1 MGGAAKIPEAA
12 EDRVGSFG
20 EGAACPWLQ
29 PPRAVSQ
36 LPRSCPAMEGS
47 SSMLDAEAVADL
59 VLLDPLTEESLVQT
73 LQERFRRHDIYTYIG
88 NVVISVNPYQ
98 ALPIYTP
105 EKVEEYHNCSFF
117 AVKPHIYA
125 IADDAY
131 RSLRD
136 RDRDQCILITGESGA
151 GKTGTGRAAGGAQ
164 GTERGWWGEGHSPS
178 THSPTPM
185 TPCPSLAEA
194 SKLVMSY
201 VAAVSSKGEEVN
213 KVKEQLLQSNPVL
226 EAFGNAKTVR
236 NDNSSRFG
244 KYMDIEFDFKGEP
257 LGGVISN
264 CEYPPAIPGGF
275 HSTHPN
281 LLEKSRIVRH
291 VKGERNFHIFYQL
304 LAGAS
309 PQLLQQLKLHQDCGH
324 YGYLDRESSN
334 LPGMDD
340 AANFHAMQDAM
351 RVIGFSAAEVTEL
364 LEVTAVVLKLG
375 NIQLSSSFQASG
387 MEACSITEPQELREI
402 CELIRLDPST
412 LEQALCTRTVKARDE
427 TVLTTL
433 TVPQGYYGRDALAKN
448 IYSRLFDW
456 LVNRIN
462 TSIQG
467 MLEPQQ
473 DPGPPP
479 HTGHNSP
486 LSPQVK
492 SNEQRKVMGVLD
504 IYGFEIFQDN
514 GFEQFIINYCN
525 EKLQQ
530 IFILMTLKEEQEE
543 YVREIQWQEGIR
555 DPHPRGRTS
564 CSCPTSA
571 GGVRGAGSGLSVCLT
586 HIYSQG
592 IQWTPVEFFDNS
604 IICNLIENSTNGI
617 LALLDEECLRPGVV
631 NEDTFLTKLNQL
643 LAKHKHYESKETQNA
658 RHITDISLPP
668 RCFRIHHYAGKV
680 WQRCGV
686 GLGTVMEMLN
696 CAPLPAWSLTP
707 LPPQVT
713 YNVTGFIEKNNDLL
727 FRDLSQAMWAA
738 QHALLRSLFPE
749 GDPQKVSLKLPPT
762 AGFQFKSSVA
772 MLMKNL
778 YSKNPNYIRYRPQQ
792 RPPAEAPVPVRPPQN
807 HHCALQSAMVFTP
820 ELVLAQVR
828 YLGLMENVRVRRAGY
843 AFRQLYGPFLER
855 YKMLNRRTW
864 PRWNG
869 GDREGTEVLLAG
881 LAFPAEELAFGH
893 TKIFIRSPR
902 TLFDLERQ
910 RQERVSELATL
921 IQKMFRGWRCRT
933 QYQLM
938 RKSQILIS
946 AWFRGHRQKNR
957 YKQMKRS
964 ALVLQAYARG
974 WKELRVSHGGTRFTV
989 ISSPHLSSSPASLL
1003 PLPLAP
1009 CLCWCLP
1016 FGLPGL
1022 SPPQSRRLL
1031 RELKSQCR
1039 RHAAAT
1045 TIAAHWRGPPLS
1057 CCPCRC
1063 VRAVCLSAHPVGL
1076 EPLSSPLGPNRDW
1089 AMWGTWRQG
1098 LGNVGDGTPLS
1109 FVGLVVMSD
1118 VLTTGLSPQARRT
1131 YRKYFRSSASTRL
1144 ANFIYWRLV
1153 QRYLLGLAK
1162 NLPPLSV
1169 TDRTWPPAPY
1179 RFLDKTN
1186 QELKNIFY
1194 HWKVG
1199 AEGDG
1204 ENSSWDLVAPAH
1216 LRVQEVPGSAAAVTP
1231 GPAAG
1236 QALCQRALQGQE
1248 DPLPQKVPGQGAGG
1262 AGELS
1267 AAVADVFI
1275 PSLQQPFR
1283 GDYLGLKQ
1291 NPKYQKLHAVAKDKL
1306 VMADTV
1312 RKVNRANGKT
1322 VPRLLLLTT
1331 EHLVLADPKA
1341 AQPKTV
1347 LSISDIRG
1355 VSVTRFSD
1363 GFLALHLKEVPG
1375 EGGPGGSGGPQQG

>member
-1 MGGAAKIPEAA
+1 
-12 EDRVGSFG
+12 
-20 EGAACPWLQ
+20 
-29 PPRAVSQ
+29 
-36 LPRSCPAMEGS
+36 MEGS
-47 SSMLDAEAVADL
+47 PSLLDAEAVADL

-151 GKTGTGRAAGGAQ
+151 GKT
-164 GTERGWWGEGHSPS
+164 
-178 THSPTPM
+178 
-185 TPCPSLAEA
+185 EA

-226 EAFGNAKTVR
+226 EA
-236 NDNSSRFG
+236 
-244 KYMDIEFDFKGEP
+244 
-257 LGGVISN
+257 GGGSWLK
-264 CEYPPAIPGGF
+264 CHLLSPPP
-275 HSTHPN
+275 
-281 LLEKSRIVRH
+281 E
-291 VKGERNFHIFYQL
+291 
-304 LAGAS
+304 
-309 PQLLQQLKLHQDCGH
+309 QLKLRQDCGH
-324 YGYLDRESSN
+324 YGYLDKESSS

-340 AANFHAMQDAM
+340 AANFQAAQDAM
-351 RVIGFSAAEVTEL
+351 RIIGFSPAEVTEL
-364 LEVTAVVLKLG
+364 LQVTAVVLKLG
-375 NIQLSSSFQASG
+375 NVQLSSSFQASG
-387 MEACSITEPQELREI
+387 MEACSITEPQELNEI
-402 CELIRLDPST
+402 CQLIGLDPST
-412 LEQALCTRTVKARDE
+412 LEKALCTRTVKARDE

-462 TSIQG
+462 TSIQ
-467 MLEPQQ
+467 
-473 DPGPPP
+473 
-479 HTGHNSP
+479 
-486 LSPQVK
+486 VK
-492 SNEQRKVMGVLD
+492 SDERRKAMGVLD

-543 YVREIQWQEGIR
+543 YVRE
-555 DPHPRGRTS
+555 
-564 CSCPTSA
+564 
-571 GGVRGAGSGLSVCLT
+571 
-586 HIYSQG
+586 G

-604 IICNLIENSTNGI
+604 IICNLIENSTSGI
-617 LALLDEECLRPGVV
+617 LAMLDEECLRPGVV
-631 NEDTFLTKLNQL
+631 NEDTFLSKLNQL
-643 LAKHKHYESKETQNA
+643 LANHERYESKETQNA
-658 RHITDISLPP
+658 RRITDSSLPE
-668 RCFRIHHYAGKV
+668 RCFRIHHYAGK
-680 WQRCGV
+680 
-686 GLGTVMEMLN
+686 
-696 CAPLPAWSLTP
+696 
-707 LPPQVT
+707 VT

-727 FRDLSQAMWAA
+727 FRDLSQAMWGA
-738 QHALLRSLFPE
+738 QHTLLRSLFPE

-778 YSKNPNYIRYRPQQ
+778 YSKNPNYIRCIKP
-792 RPPAEAPVPVRPPQN
+792 N
-807 HHCALQSAMVFTP
+807 DTKSAMVFSP

-843 AFRQLYGPFLER
+843 AFRQLYGPFLQR
-855 YKMLNRRTW
+855 YKMLNPRTW
-864 PRWNG
+864 PRWDG
-869 GDREGTEVLLAG
+869 EDREGTEVLMAG
-881 LAFPAEELAFGH
+881 LAFPSEELAFGH

-902 TLFDLERQ
+902 TLFDLERR

-957 YKQMKRS
+957 YKQMKQS

-974 WKELRVSHGGTRFTV
+974 WK
-989 ISSPHLSSSPASLL
+989 
-1003 PLPLAP
+1003 
-1009 CLCWCLP
+1009 
-1016 FGLPGL
+1016 
-1022 SPPQSRRLL
+1022 
-1031 RELKSQCR
+1031 
-1039 RHAAAT
+1039 
-1045 TIAAHWRGPPLS
+1045 
-1057 CCPCRC
+1057 
-1063 VRAVCLSAHPVGL
+1063 
-1076 EPLSSPLGPNRDW
+1076 
-1089 AMWGTWRQG
+1089 
-1098 LGNVGDGTPLS
+1098 
-1109 FVGLVVMSD
+1109 
-1118 VLTTGLSPQARRT
+1118 ARRT

-1162 NLPPLSV
+1162 NLPPLAV

-1194 HWKVG
+1194 HWKCKKYR
-1199 AEGDG
+1199 DQ
-1204 ENSSWDLVAPAH
+1204 LPAPRRAQ
-1216 LRVQEVPGSAAAVTP
+1216 L
-1231 GPAAG
+1231 
-1236 QALCQRALQGQE
+1236 QAKLCAS
-1248 DPLPQKVPGQGAGG
+1248 
-1262 AGELS
+1262 ELFK
-1267 AAVADVFI
+1267 DKKTLY
-1275 PSLQQPFR
+1275 PKSLQQPFR

-1347 LSISDIRG
+1347 LSIGDIRG

-1363 GFLALHLKEVPG
+1363 GFLALHLKEISTARAKGDFLLVSDHLIELVTRLHQTFEATSGQALPLHITDRFSTHFPKG
-1375 EGGPGGSGGPQQG
+1375 DMSITVVESPKAVTDGPVCRKKGSNKMEVLVH

>member
-1 MGGAAKIPEAA
+1 
-12 EDRVGSFG
+12 
-20 EGAACPWLQ
+20 
-29 PPRAVSQ
+29 
-36 LPRSCPAMEGS
+36 MEGS

-73 LQERFRRHDIYTYIG
+73 LQERFRRRDIYTYIG

-98 ALPIYTP
+98 SLPIYTP
-105 EKVEEYHNCSFF
+105 EKVEEYRNCSFF

-151 GKTGTGRAAGGAQ
+151 GKT
-164 GTERGWWGEGHSPS
+164 
-178 THSPTPM
+178 
-185 TPCPSLAEA
+185 EA

-264 CEYPPAIPGGF
+264 Y
-275 HSTHPN
+275 

-309 PQLLQQLKLHQDCGH
+309 PQLLQQLKLRQDCGH
-324 YGYLDRESSN
+324 YGYLDREGSS

-351 RVIGFSAAEVTEL
+351 RIIGFSPTEVIEL
-364 LEVTAVVLKLG
+364 LQVTAVVLKLG
-375 NIQLSSSFQASG
+375 NVQLSSSFQASG
-387 MEACSITEPQELREI
+387 MEACSISEPQELHEI
-402 CELIRLDPST
+402 CELIGLDPGA
-412 LEQALCTRTVKARDE
+412 LERALCSRTVKARDE
-427 TVLTTL
+427 AVLTTL

-456 LVNRIN
+456 LVKRIN
-462 TSIQG
+462 ASI
-467 MLEPQQ
+467 
-473 DPGPPP
+473 
-479 HTGHNSP
+479 
-486 LSPQVK
+486 QVK
-492 SNEQRKVMGVLD
+492 SDKQRKVMGVLD

-543 YVREIQWQEGIR
+543 YVRE
-555 DPHPRGRTS
+555 
-564 CSCPTSA
+564 
-571 GGVRGAGSGLSVCLT
+571 
-586 HIYSQG
+586 G

-604 IICNLIENSTNGI
+604 IICNLIENNTTGI
-617 LALLDEECLRPGVV
+617 LAMLDEECLRPGVV

-643 LAKHKHYESKETQNA
+643 LATHKHYESKETQNA
-658 RHITDISLPP
+658 RRVTDASLPP
-668 RCFRIHHYAGKV
+668 RCFRIHHYAGK
-680 WQRCGV
+680 
-686 GLGTVMEMLN
+686 
-696 CAPLPAWSLTP
+696 
-707 LPPQVT
+707 VT

-778 YSKNPNYIRYRPQQ
+778 YSKNPNYIRCIKP
-792 RPPAEAPVPVRPPQN
+792 N
-807 HHCALQSAMVFTP
+807 DTKSAMVFTP

-828 YLGLMENVRVRRAGY
+828 YLGLLENVRVRRAGY
-843 AFRQLYGPFLER
+843 AFRQLYGPFLQR
-855 YKMLNRRTW
+855 YKMLNAQTW
-864 PRWNG
+864 PCWDR

-881 LAFPAEELAFGH
+881 LQFPAEELAFGH

-902 TLFDLERQ
+902 TLFDLERR
-910 RQERVSELATL
+910 RQERVAELATL
-921 IQKMFRGWRCRT
+921 IQKMFRGWRCRI

-964 ALVLQAYARG
+964 ALILQAYARG
-974 WKELRVSHGGTRFTV
+974 WK
-989 ISSPHLSSSPASLL
+989 
-1003 PLPLAP
+1003 
-1009 CLCWCLP
+1009 
-1016 FGLPGL
+1016 
-1022 SPPQSRRLL
+1022 SRRLL

-1045 TIAAHWRGPPLS
+1045 TIAAHWRGY
-1057 CCPCRC
+1057 
-1063 VRAVCLSAHPVGL
+1063 
-1076 EPLSSPLGPNRDW
+1076 
-1089 AMWGTWRQG
+1089 
-1098 LGNVGDGTPLS
+1098 
-1109 FVGLVVMSD
+1109 
-1118 VLTTGLSPQARRT
+1118 QARKT
-1131 YRKYFRSSASTRL
+1131 YRKYFRSSASTCL
-1144 ANFIYWRLV
+1144 ANFIYRRLV
-1153 QRYLLGLAK
+1153 QKYLVGLAK

-1179 RFLDKTN
+1179 RFLDNTN

-1194 HWKVG
+1194 HWKCKKYR
-1199 AEGDG
+1199 D
-1204 ENSSWDLVAPAH
+1204 
-1216 LRVQEVPGSAAAVTP
+1216 Q
-1231 GPAAG
+1231 
-1236 QALCQRALQGQE
+1236 
-1248 DPLPQKVPGQGAGG
+1248 
-1262 AGELS
+1262 LS
-1267 AAVADVFI
+1267 ASRRAQLQARLCASELFKDKKTLY
-1275 PSLQQPFR
+1275 PKSLQQPFR
-1283 GDYLGLKQ
+1283 GEYLGLKQ

-1306 VMADTV
+1306 VMADSV
-1312 RKVNRANGKT
+1312 RKVNRASGKT

-1347 LSISDIRG
+1347 LSLGDIRG

-1363 GFLALHLKEVPG
+1363 GFLALHLKEVSTVGAKGDFLLVSDHLIELVTRLYQTFEATTGQALPLHITDRFSTRFPKG
-1375 EGGPGGSGGPQQG
+1375 DVSITVVESPKASTNGPVCKKKGSNKMEVLVY

>member
-1 MGGAAKIPEAA
+1 
-12 EDRVGSFG
+12 
-20 EGAACPWLQ
+20 
-29 PPRAVSQ
+29 
-36 LPRSCPAMEGS
+36 MEGT

-73 LQERFRRHDIYTYIG
+73 LQERFRRQEIYTYIG
-88 NVVISVNPYQ
+88 NVVISVNPYK

-151 GKTGTGRAAGGAQ
+151 GKT
-164 GTERGWWGEGHSPS
+164 
-178 THSPTPM
+178 
-185 TPCPSLAEA
+185 EA

-264 CEYPPAIPGGF
+264 Y
-275 HSTHPN
+275 

-309 PQLLQQLKLHQDCGH
+309 PQLLQQLKLRQDCGH

-340 AANFHAMQDAM
+340 AANFRTMQDAM
-351 RVIGFSAAEVTEL
+351 KVIGFSPAEVTEL
-364 LEVTAVVLKLG
+364 LQVTAVVLKLG

-402 CELIRLDPST
+402 CELIGLDPST
-412 LEQALCTRTVKARDE
+412 LEKALCTRTVKARDE

-462 TSIQG
+462 TSIQ
-467 MLEPQQ
+467 
-473 DPGPPP
+473 
-479 HTGHNSP
+479 
-486 LSPQVK
+486 VK
-492 SNEQRKVMGVLD
+492 SDEKRKVMGVLD

-543 YVREIQWQEGIR
+543 YVRE
-555 DPHPRGRTS
+555 
-564 CSCPTSA
+564 
-571 GGVRGAGSGLSVCLT
+571 
-586 HIYSQG
+586 G
-592 IQWTPVEFFDNS
+592 IQWTPVEFFDNT
-604 IICNLIENSTNGI
+604 IICNLIENNTNGI

-631 NEDTFLTKLNQL
+631 NEDTFITKLNQL

-658 RHITDISLPP
+658 RHITDTSLPS
-668 RCFRIHHYAGKV
+668 RCFRIHHYAGK
-680 WQRCGV
+680 
-686 GLGTVMEMLN
+686 
-696 CAPLPAWSLTP
+696 
-707 LPPQVT
+707 VT

-738 QHALLRSLFPE
+738 RHALLRSLFPE
-749 GDPQKVSLKLPPT
+749 GDPQKASLKLPPT

-772 MLMKNL
+772 LLMKNL
-778 YSKNPNYIRYRPQQ
+778 YSKNPNYIRCIKP
-792 RPPAEAPVPVRPPQN
+792 N
-807 HHCALQSAMVFTP
+807 DTKSAMVFTP
-820 ELVLAQVR
+820 ELVLAQAR

-843 AFRQLYGPFLER
+843 AFRQLYAPFLER
-855 YKMLNRRTW
+855 YKMLSRRTW

-869 GDREGTEVLLAG
+869 GDREGAEVLTAG

-964 ALVLQAYARG
+964 ALLLQAYARG
-974 WKELRVSHGGTRFTV
+974 WK
-989 ISSPHLSSSPASLL
+989 
-1003 PLPLAP
+1003 
-1009 CLCWCLP
+1009 
-1016 FGLPGL
+1016 
-1022 SPPQSRRLL
+1022 SRRLL
-1031 RELKSQCR
+1031 RELKLQR
-1039 RHAAAT
+1039 RRQAAAT
-1045 TIAAHWRGPPLS
+1045 TIAAHWRGY
-1057 CCPCRC
+1057 
-1063 VRAVCLSAHPVGL
+1063 
-1076 EPLSSPLGPNRDW
+1076 
-1089 AMWGTWRQG
+1089 
-1098 LGNVGDGTPLS
+1098 
-1109 FVGLVVMSD
+1109 
-1118 VLTTGLSPQARRT
+1118 QARKT
-1131 YRKYFRSSASTRL
+1131 YRKYFRSSASTRV

-1162 NLPPLSV
+1162 NLPPLAV

-1194 HWKVG
+1194 HWKCKKYR
-1199 AEGDG
+1199 DQLPP
-1204 ENSSWDLVAPAH
+1204 SRRTQL
-1216 LRVQEVPGSAAAVTP
+1216 
-1231 GPAAG
+1231 
-1236 QALCQRALQGQE
+1236 QAKLCAS
-1248 DPLPQKVPGQGAGG
+1248 
-1262 AGELS
+1262 ELFK
-1267 AAVADVFI
+1267 DKKTLY
-1275 PSLQQPFR
+1275 PKSLQQPFR

-1291 NPKYQKLHAVAKDKL
+1291 NPKYQKLHTMAKDKL

-1363 GFLALHLKEVPG
+1363 GFLALHLKEISTVGAKGDFLLVSDHLIELVTRLYQTFEAISGQALPLHITDRFSTHFPKG
-1375 EGGPGGSGGPQQG
+1375 DVSITVVESPKAVTDGPICKKKGSNKMEVLVH

>member
-1 MGGAAKIPEAA
+1 
-12 EDRVGSFG
+12 
-20 EGAACPWLQ
+20 
-29 PPRAVSQ
+29 
-36 LPRSCPAMEGS
+36 MEGS

-73 LQERFRRHDIYTYIG
+73 LQERFRRRDIYTYIG

-98 ALPIYTP
+98 SLPIYTP
-105 EKVEEYHNCSFF
+105 EKVEEYRNCSFF

-151 GKTGTGRAAGGAQ
+151 GKT
-164 GTERGWWGEGHSPS
+164 
-178 THSPTPM
+178 
-185 TPCPSLAEA
+185 EA

-264 CEYPPAIPGGF
+264 Y
-275 HSTHPN
+275 

-309 PQLLQQLKLHQDCGH
+309 PQLLQQLKLRQDCGH
-324 YGYLDRESSN
+324 YGYLDREGSS

-351 RVIGFSAAEVTEL
+351 RIIGFSPAEVTEL
-364 LEVTAVVLKLG
+364 LQVTAVVLKLG
-375 NIQLSSSFQASG
+375 NVQLSSSFQASG
-387 MEACSITEPQELREI
+387 MEACSISEPQELHEI
-402 CELIRLDPST
+402 CELIG
-412 LEQALCTRTVKARDE
+412 LEPGMLERALCSRTVKARDE

-456 LVNRIN
+456 LVKRIN
-462 TSIQG
+462 ASI
-467 MLEPQQ
+467 
-473 DPGPPP
+473 
-479 HTGHNSP
+479 
-486 LSPQVK
+486 QVK
-492 SNEQRKVMGVLD
+492 SDKQRKVMGVLD

-543 YVREIQWQEGIR
+543 YVRE
-555 DPHPRGRTS
+555 
-564 CSCPTSA
+564 
-571 GGVRGAGSGLSVCLT
+571 
-586 HIYSQG
+586 G

-604 IICNLIENSTNGI
+604 IICNLIENNTTGI
-617 LALLDEECLRPGVV
+617 LAMLDEECLRPGVV

-643 LAKHKHYESKETQNA
+643 LATHKHYESKETQNA
-658 RHITDISLPP
+658 RRVTDASLPP
-668 RCFRIHHYAGKV
+668 RCFRIHHYAGK
-680 WQRCGV
+680 
-686 GLGTVMEMLN
+686 
-696 CAPLPAWSLTP
+696 
-707 LPPQVT
+707 VT

-778 YSKNPNYIRYRPQQ
+778 YSKNPNYIRCIKP
-792 RPPAEAPVPVRPPQN
+792 N
-807 HHCALQSAMVFTP
+807 DTKSAMVFTP

-828 YLGLMENVRVRRAGY
+828 YLGLLENVRVRRAGY
-843 AFRQLYGPFLER
+843 AFRQLYGPFLQR
-855 YKMLNRRTW
+855 YKMLNAQTW
-864 PRWNG
+864 PRWDR

-881 LAFPAEELAFGH
+881 LEFPAEELAFGH

-902 TLFDLERQ
+902 TLFDLERR
-910 RQERVSELATL
+910 RQERVAELATL

-964 ALVLQAYARG
+964 ALILQAYARG
-974 WKELRVSHGGTRFTV
+974 WK
-989 ISSPHLSSSPASLL
+989 
-1003 PLPLAP
+1003 
-1009 CLCWCLP
+1009 
-1016 FGLPGL
+1016 
-1022 SPPQSRRLL
+1022 SRRLL

-1045 TIAAHWRGPPLS
+1045 TIAAHWRGY
-1057 CCPCRC
+1057 
-1063 VRAVCLSAHPVGL
+1063 
-1076 EPLSSPLGPNRDW
+1076 
-1089 AMWGTWRQG
+1089 
-1098 LGNVGDGTPLS
+1098 
-1109 FVGLVVMSD
+1109 
-1118 VLTTGLSPQARRT
+1118 QARKT
-1131 YRKYFRSSASTRL
+1131 YRKYFRSSASTCL
-1144 ANFIYWRLV
+1144 ANFIYRRLV
-1153 QRYLLGLAK
+1153 QKYLVGLAK

-1179 RFLDKTN
+1179 RFLDNTN

-1194 HWKVG
+1194 HWKCKKYR
-1199 AEGDG
+1199 D
-1204 ENSSWDLVAPAH
+1204 
-1216 LRVQEVPGSAAAVTP
+1216 Q
-1231 GPAAG
+1231 
-1236 QALCQRALQGQE
+1236 
-1248 DPLPQKVPGQGAGG
+1248 
-1262 AGELS
+1262 LS
-1267 AAVADVFI
+1267 ASRRAQLQARLCASELFKDKKTLY
-1275 PSLQQPFR
+1275 PKSLQQPFR
-1283 GDYLGLKQ
+1283 GEYLGLKQ

-1306 VMADTV
+1306 VMADSV
-1312 RKVNRANGKT
+1312 RKVNRASGKT

-1347 LSISDIRG
+1347 LSLSDIRG

-1363 GFLALHLKEVPG
+1363 GFLALHLKEVSTVGAKGDFLLVSDHLIELVTRLYQTVEATTGQALPLHITDRFSTRFPKG
-1375 EGGPGGSGGPQQG
+1375 DVSITVVESPKASTNGPVCKKKGSNKMEVLVY

>member
-1 MGGAAKIPEAA
+1 
-12 EDRVGSFG
+12 
-20 EGAACPWLQ
+20 
-29 PPRAVSQ
+29 
-36 LPRSCPAMEGS
+36 MEGTS
-47 SSMLDAEAVADL
+47 SLLDAEAVADL

-73 LQERFRRHDIYTYIG
+73 LRERFRRRDIYTYIG

-98 ALPIYTP
+98 SLPIYTP
-105 EKVEEYHNCSFF
+105 EKVEEYRNCSFF

-151 GKTGTGRAAGGAQ
+151 GKT
-164 GTERGWWGEGHSPS
+164 
-178 THSPTPM
+178 
-185 TPCPSLAEA
+185 EA

-264 CEYPPAIPGGF
+264 Y
-275 HSTHPN
+275 

-309 PQLLQQLKLHQDCGH
+309 PQLLQQLKLRQDCGH
-324 YGYLDRESSN
+324 YGYLNREGSS

-351 RVIGFSAAEVTEL
+351 RVIGFSPAEVTEL

-375 NIQLSSSFQASG
+375 NVQLSSSFQASG
-387 MEACSITEPQELREI
+387 MEACSISEPQELREI
-402 CELIRLDPST
+402 CELIGLDPGA
-412 LEQALCTRTVKARDE
+412 LERALCSRTVKARDE

-462 TSIQG
+462 SSI
-467 MLEPQQ
+467 
-473 DPGPPP
+473 
-479 HTGHNSP
+479 
-486 LSPQVK
+486 QVK
-492 SNEQRKVMGVLD
+492 SDKQRKVMGVLD

-543 YVREIQWQEGIR
+543 YVRE
-555 DPHPRGRTS
+555 
-564 CSCPTSA
+564 
-571 GGVRGAGSGLSVCLT
+571 
-586 HIYSQG
+586 G

-604 IICNLIENSTNGI
+604 IICNLIENSTTGI
-617 LALLDEECLRPGVV
+617 LAMLDEECLRPGVV

-643 LAKHKHYESKETQNA
+643 LATHKHYESKETQNA
-658 RHITDISLPP
+658 RRVTDASLPP
-668 RCFRIHHYAGKV
+668 RCFRIHHYAGK
-680 WQRCGV
+680 
-686 GLGTVMEMLN
+686 
-696 CAPLPAWSLTP
+696 
-707 LPPQVT
+707 VT

-738 QHALLRSLFPE
+738 RHALLRSLFPE

-778 YSKNPNYIRYRPQQ
+778 YSKNPNYIRCIKP
-792 RPPAEAPVPVRPPQN
+792 N
-807 HHCALQSAMVFTP
+807 DTKSAMVFTP
-820 ELVLAQVR
+820 ELVLAQAR

-843 AFRQLYGPFLER
+843 AFRQLYGPFLQR
-855 YKMLNRRTW
+855 YKMLNPRTW
-864 PRWNG
+864 PRWDR

-881 LAFPAEELAFGH
+881 LEFPAEELAFGH

-910 RQERVSELATL
+910 RQERVAQLATL
-921 IQKMFRGWRCRT
+921 IQKTFRGWRCRT

-946 AWFRGHRQKNR
+946 AWFRGHRQMNR

-964 ALVLQAYARG
+964 ALILQAYARG
-974 WKELRVSHGGTRFTV
+974 WK
-989 ISSPHLSSSPASLL
+989 
-1003 PLPLAP
+1003 
-1009 CLCWCLP
+1009 
-1016 FGLPGL
+1016 
-1022 SPPQSRRLL
+1022 SRRLL

-1045 TIAAHWRGPPLS
+1045 TIAAHWRGY
-1057 CCPCRC
+1057 
-1063 VRAVCLSAHPVGL
+1063 
-1076 EPLSSPLGPNRDW
+1076 
-1089 AMWGTWRQG
+1089 
-1098 LGNVGDGTPLS
+1098 
-1109 FVGLVVMSD
+1109 
-1118 VLTTGLSPQARRT
+1118 QARKT
-1131 YRKYFRSSASTRL
+1131 YRKYFRSSASTCL
-1144 ANFIYWRLV
+1144 ANFIYRRLV
-1153 QRYLLGLAK
+1153 HRYLVGLAK

-1169 TDRTWPPAPY
+1169 MDRTWPPAPY
-1179 RFLDKTN
+1179 RFLDNTN

-1194 HWKVG
+1194 HWKCKKYR
-1199 AEGDG
+1199 DQ
-1204 ENSSWDLVAPAH
+1204 LPASRRAQ
-1216 LRVQEVPGSAAAVTP
+1216 L
-1231 GPAAG
+1231 
-1236 QALCQRALQGQE
+1236 QARLCAS
-1248 DPLPQKVPGQGAGG
+1248 
-1262 AGELS
+1262 ELFK
-1267 AAVADVFI
+1267 DKKTLY
-1275 PSLQQPFR
+1275 PKSLQQPFR
-1283 GDYLGLKQ
+1283 GEYLGLKQ

-1312 RKVNRANGKT
+1312 RKVNRASGKT

-1347 LSISDIRG
+1347 LSLSDIRG

-1363 GFLALHLKEVPG
+1363 GFLALHLKEVSTVGAKGDFLLLSDHLIELVTRLHQTFEATTGQALPLHITDRFSTRFPKG
-1375 EGGPGGSGGPQQG
+1375 DVSITVVESPKASTNGPVCKKKGSNKMEVLVH

>member
-1 MGGAAKIPEAA
+1 
-12 EDRVGSFG
+12 
-20 EGAACPWLQ
+20 
-29 PPRAVSQ
+29 
-36 LPRSCPAMEGS
+36 MEGS

-73 LQERFRRHDIYTYIG
+73 LQERFRRRDIYTYIG

-98 ALPIYTP
+98 SLPIYTP
-105 EKVEEYHNCSFF
+105 EKVEEYRNCSFF

-151 GKTGTGRAAGGAQ
+151 GKT
-164 GTERGWWGEGHSPS
+164 
-178 THSPTPM
+178 
-185 TPCPSLAEA
+185 EA

-264 CEYPPAIPGGF
+264 Y
-275 HSTHPN
+275 

-309 PQLLQQLKLHQDCGH
+309 PQLLQQLKLRQDCGH
-324 YGYLDRESSN
+324 YGYLDREGSS

-351 RVIGFSAAEVTEL
+351 RIIGFSPTEVTEL
-364 LEVTAVVLKLG
+364 LQVTAVVLKLG
-375 NIQLSSSFQASG
+375 NVQLSSSFQASG
-387 MEACSITEPQELREI
+387 MEACSISEPQELHEI
-402 CELIRLDPST
+402 CELIGLEPGT
-412 LEQALCTRTVKARDE
+412 LERALCSRTVKARDE

-456 LVNRIN
+456 LVKRIN
-462 TSIQG
+462 ASI
-467 MLEPQQ
+467 
-473 DPGPPP
+473 
-479 HTGHNSP
+479 
-486 LSPQVK
+486 QVK
-492 SNEQRKVMGVLD
+492 SDKQRKVMGVLD

-543 YVREIQWQEGIR
+543 YVRE
-555 DPHPRGRTS
+555 
-564 CSCPTSA
+564 
-571 GGVRGAGSGLSVCLT
+571 
-586 HIYSQG
+586 G

-604 IICNLIENSTNGI
+604 IICNLIENNTTGI
-617 LALLDEECLRPGVV
+617 LAMLDEECLRPGVV

-643 LAKHKHYESKETQNA
+643 LATHKHYESKETQNA
-658 RHITDISLPP
+658 RRVTDASLPP
-668 RCFRIHHYAGKV
+668 RCFRIHHYAGK
-680 WQRCGV
+680 
-686 GLGTVMEMLN
+686 
-696 CAPLPAWSLTP
+696 
-707 LPPQVT
+707 VT

-778 YSKNPNYIRYRPQQ
+778 YSKNPNYIRCIKP
-792 RPPAEAPVPVRPPQN
+792 N
-807 HHCALQSAMVFTP
+807 DTKSAMVFTP

-828 YLGLMENVRVRRAGY
+828 YLGLLENVRVRRAGY
-843 AFRQLYGPFLER
+843 AFRQLYGPFLQR
-855 YKMLNRRTW
+855 YKMLNAQTW
-864 PRWNG
+864 PRWDR

-881 LAFPAEELAFGH
+881 LEFPAEELAFGH

-902 TLFDLERQ
+902 TLFDLERR
-910 RQERVSELATL
+910 RQERVAELATL

-933 QYQLM
+933 QYQRM

-946 AWFRGHRQKNR
+946 AWFRGHRQKNQ

-964 ALVLQAYARG
+964 VLILQAYARG
-974 WKELRVSHGGTRFTV
+974 WK
-989 ISSPHLSSSPASLL
+989 
-1003 PLPLAP
+1003 
-1009 CLCWCLP
+1009 
-1016 FGLPGL
+1016 
-1022 SPPQSRRLL
+1022 SRRLL

-1045 TIAAHWRGPPLS
+1045 TIAAHWRGY
-1057 CCPCRC
+1057 
-1063 VRAVCLSAHPVGL
+1063 
-1076 EPLSSPLGPNRDW
+1076 
-1089 AMWGTWRQG
+1089 
-1098 LGNVGDGTPLS
+1098 
-1109 FVGLVVMSD
+1109 
-1118 VLTTGLSPQARRT
+1118 QARKT
-1131 YRKYFRSSASTRL
+1131 YRKYFRSSASTCL
-1144 ANFIYWRLV
+1144 ANFIYRSLV
-1153 QRYLLGLAK
+1153 QKYLVGLAK

-1179 RFLDKTN
+1179 RFLDNTN

-1194 HWKVG
+1194 HWKCKKYR
-1199 AEGDG
+1199 D
-1204 ENSSWDLVAPAH
+1204 
-1216 LRVQEVPGSAAAVTP
+1216 Q
-1231 GPAAG
+1231 
-1236 QALCQRALQGQE
+1236 
-1248 DPLPQKVPGQGAGG
+1248 
-1262 AGELS
+1262 LS
-1267 AAVADVFI
+1267 ASRRAQLQARLCASELFKDKKTLY
-1275 PSLQQPFR
+1275 PKSLQQPFR
-1283 GDYLGLKQ
+1283 GEYLGLKQ

-1306 VMADTV
+1306 VLADSV
-1312 RKVNRANGKT
+1312 RKVNRASGKVST
-1322 VPRLLLLTT
+1322 VGAKGDFLLVSDHLIELVTRLYQTFEATT
-1331 EHLVLADPKA
+1331 GQALPLHITDRFSTRFPKGDVSITVVESPKA
-1341 AQPKTV
+1341 STNGPVCKKKGSNKMEV
-1347 LSISDIRG
+1347 L
-1355 VSVTRFSD
+1355 VY
-1363 GFLALHLKEVPG
+1363 
-1375 EGGPGGSGGPQQG
+1375 

>member
-1 MGGAAKIPEAA
+1 M
-12 EDRVGSFG
+12 
-20 EGAACPWLQ
+20 EGA
-29 PPRAVSQ
+29 
-36 LPRSCPAMEGS
+36 S
-47 SSMLDAEAVADL
+47 SSLLDAEAVADL

-73 LQERFRRHDIYTYIG
+73 LRERFRRRDIYTYIG
-88 NVVISVNPYQ
+88 NVVISVNPYTS
-98 ALPIYTP
+98 LPIYTP
-105 EKVEEYHNCSFF
+105 EKVEEYRNCSFF

-151 GKTGTGRAAGGAQ
+151 GKT
-164 GTERGWWGEGHSPS
+164 
-178 THSPTPM
+178 
-185 TPCPSLAEA
+185 EA

-264 CEYPPAIPGGF
+264 Y
-275 HSTHPN
+275 

-309 PQLLQQLKLHQDCGH
+309 PQLLQQLKLRQDCGH
-324 YGYLDRESSN
+324 YGYLNREGSN

-351 RVIGFSAAEVTEL
+351 RVIGFSPAEVTEL
-364 LEVTAVVLKLG
+364 LQVTAVVLKLG
-375 NIQLSSSFQASG
+375 NVQLSSSFQASG
-387 MEACSITEPQELREI
+387 MEACSITEPRELREI
-402 CELIRLDPST
+402 CELIGLEPGT
-412 LEQALCTRTVKARDE
+412 LERALCSRTVKARDE

-448 IYSRLFDW
+448 IYSRLFNW

-462 TSIQG
+462 ASI
-467 MLEPQQ
+467 
-473 DPGPPP
+473 
-479 HTGHNSP
+479 
-486 LSPQVK
+486 QVK
-492 SNEQRKVMGVLD
+492 SDKQRKVMGVLD

-514 GFEQFIINYCN
+514 SFEQFIINYCN

-543 YVREIQWQEGIR
+543 YVRE
-555 DPHPRGRTS
+555 
-564 CSCPTSA
+564 
-571 GGVRGAGSGLSVCLT
+571 
-586 HIYSQG
+586 G

-604 IICNLIENSTNGI
+604 IICNLIENSTTGI
-617 LALLDEECLRPGVV
+617 LAMLDEECLRPGVV

-643 LAKHKHYESKETQNA
+643 LATHKHYESKETQNA
-658 RHITDISLPP
+658 RRVTDASLPP
-668 RCFRIHHYAGKV
+668 RCFRIHHYAGK
-680 WQRCGV
+680 
-686 GLGTVMEMLN
+686 
-696 CAPLPAWSLTP
+696 
-707 LPPQVT
+707 VT

-738 QHALLRSLFPE
+738 RHALLRSLFPE

-762 AGFQFKSSVA
+762 AGSQFKSSVA
-772 MLMKNL
+772 MLMRNL
-778 YSKNPNYIRYRPQQ
+778 YSKNPNYIRCIKPND
-792 RPPAEAPVPVRPPQN
+792 AK
-807 HHCALQSAMVFTP
+807 SAMVFTP

-828 YLGLMENVRVRRAGY
+828 YLGLLENVRVRRAGY
-843 AFRQLYGPFLER
+843 AFRQPYGPFLQR
-855 YKMLNRRTW
+855 YKMLNARTW
-864 PRWNG
+864 PRWHG
-869 GDREGTEVLLAG
+869 GDRQGTEVLLAG

-902 TLFDLERQ
+902 TLFDLERR
-910 RQERVSELATL
+910 RQERVAQLATL

-964 ALVLQAYARG
+964 VLILQAYARG
-974 WKELRVSHGGTRFTV
+974 WK
-989 ISSPHLSSSPASLL
+989 
-1003 PLPLAP
+1003 
-1009 CLCWCLP
+1009 
-1016 FGLPGL
+1016 
-1022 SPPQSRRLL
+1022 SRRLL

-1045 TIAAHWRGPPLS
+1045 TIAAHWRGY
-1057 CCPCRC
+1057 
-1063 VRAVCLSAHPVGL
+1063 
-1076 EPLSSPLGPNRDW
+1076 
-1089 AMWGTWRQG
+1089 
-1098 LGNVGDGTPLS
+1098 
-1109 FVGLVVMSD
+1109 
-1118 VLTTGLSPQARRT
+1118 QARRT
-1131 YRKYFRSSASTRL
+1131 YRKYFRSNASTCL
-1144 ANFIYWRLV
+1144 ANFIYRRLV
-1153 QRYLLGLAK
+1153 QRYLVGLAK

-1179 RFLDKTN
+1179 RFLSDAN

-1194 HWKVG
+1194 HWKCKKYR
-1199 AEGDG
+1199 DQ
-1204 ENSSWDLVAPAH
+1204 L
-1216 LRVQEVPGSAAAVTP
+1216 
-1231 GPAAG
+1231 PAARRAQL
-1236 QALCQRALQGQE
+1236 QARLCAS
-1248 DPLPQKVPGQGAGG
+1248 
-1262 AGELS
+1262 ELFK
-1267 AAVADVFI
+1267 DKKTLY
-1275 PSLQQPFR
+1275 PKSLQQPFR
-1283 GDYLGLKQ
+1283 GEYLGLKQ

-1347 LSISDIRG
+1347 LSLSDIRG

-1363 GFLALHLKEVPG
+1363 GFLALHLKEVSTVGAKGDFLLVSDHLIELVTRLHQTLEATTGQALPLHITDRFSTRFPKG
-1375 EGGPGGSGGPQQG
+1375 DVSITVVESPKAGINGPVCKKKGSNKMEVLVH

>member
-1 MGGAAKIPEAA
+1 
-12 EDRVGSFG
+12 
-20 EGAACPWLQ
+20 
-29 PPRAVSQ
+29 
-36 LPRSCPAMEGS
+36 MEGS

-73 LQERFRRHDIYTYIG
+73 LQERFRRRDIYTYIG

-98 ALPIYTP
+98 SLPIYTP
-105 EKVEEYHNCSFF
+105 EKVEEYRNCSFF

-151 GKTGTGRAAGGAQ
+151 GKT
-164 GTERGWWGEGHSPS
+164 
-178 THSPTPM
+178 
-185 TPCPSLAEA
+185 EA

-264 CEYPPAIPGGF
+264 Y
-275 HSTHPN
+275 

-309 PQLLQQLKLHQDCGH
+309 PQLLQQLKLRQDCGH
-324 YGYLDRESSN
+324 YGYLDREGSS

-351 RVIGFSAAEVTEL
+351 RIIGFSPTEVTEL
-364 LEVTAVVLKLG
+364 LQVTAVVLKLG
-375 NIQLSSSFQASG
+375 NVQLSSSFQASG
-387 MEACSITEPQELREI
+387 MEACSISEPQELHEI
-402 CELIRLDPST
+402 CELIGLDPGT
-412 LEQALCTRTVKARDE
+412 LERALCSRTVKARDE
-427 TVLTTL
+427 AVLTTL

-456 LVNRIN
+456 LVKRIN
-462 TSIQG
+462 ASI
-467 MLEPQQ
+467 
-473 DPGPPP
+473 
-479 HTGHNSP
+479 
-486 LSPQVK
+486 QVK
-492 SNEQRKVMGVLD
+492 SDKQRKVMGVLD

-543 YVREIQWQEGIR
+543 YVRE
-555 DPHPRGRTS
+555 
-564 CSCPTSA
+564 
-571 GGVRGAGSGLSVCLT
+571 
-586 HIYSQG
+586 G

-604 IICNLIENSTNGI
+604 IICNLIENNTTGI
-617 LALLDEECLRPGVV
+617 LAMLDEECLRPGVV

-643 LAKHKHYESKETQNA
+643 LATHKHYESKETQNA
-658 RHITDISLPP
+658 RRVTDASLPP
-668 RCFRIHHYAGKV
+668 RCFRIHHYAGK
-680 WQRCGV
+680 
-686 GLGTVMEMLN
+686 
-696 CAPLPAWSLTP
+696 
-707 LPPQVT
+707 VT

-778 YSKNPNYIRYRPQQ
+778 YSKNPNYIRCIKP
-792 RPPAEAPVPVRPPQN
+792 N
-807 HHCALQSAMVFTP
+807 DTKSAMVFTP

-828 YLGLMENVRVRRAGY
+828 YLGLLENVRVRRAGY
-843 AFRQLYGPFLER
+843 AFRQLYGPFLQR
-855 YKMLNRRTW
+855 YKMLNAQTW
-864 PRWNG
+864 PRWDR

-881 LAFPAEELAFGH
+881 LQFPAEELAFGH

-902 TLFDLERQ
+902 TLFDLERR
-910 RQERVSELATL
+910 RQERVAELATL

-964 ALVLQAYARG
+964 ALILQAYARG
-974 WKELRVSHGGTRFTV
+974 WK
-989 ISSPHLSSSPASLL
+989 
-1003 PLPLAP
+1003 
-1009 CLCWCLP
+1009 
-1016 FGLPGL
+1016 
-1022 SPPQSRRLL
+1022 SRRLL

-1045 TIAAHWRGPPLS
+1045 TIAAHWRGY
-1057 CCPCRC
+1057 
-1063 VRAVCLSAHPVGL
+1063 
-1076 EPLSSPLGPNRDW
+1076 
-1089 AMWGTWRQG
+1089 
-1098 LGNVGDGTPLS
+1098 
-1109 FVGLVVMSD
+1109 
-1118 VLTTGLSPQARRT
+1118 QARKT
-1131 YRKYFRSSASTRL
+1131 YRKYFRSSASTCL
-1144 ANFIYWRLV
+1144 ANFIYRRLV
-1153 QRYLLGLAK
+1153 QKYLVGLAK

-1179 RFLDKTN
+1179 RFLDNTN

-1194 HWKVG
+1194 HWKCKKYR
-1199 AEGDG
+1199 D
-1204 ENSSWDLVAPAH
+1204 
-1216 LRVQEVPGSAAAVTP
+1216 Q
-1231 GPAAG
+1231 
-1236 QALCQRALQGQE
+1236 
-1248 DPLPQKVPGQGAGG
+1248 
-1262 AGELS
+1262 LS
-1267 AAVADVFI
+1267 ASRRAQLQARLCASELFKDKKTLY
-1275 PSLQQPFR
+1275 PKSLQQPFR
-1283 GDYLGLKQ
+1283 GEYLGLKQ

-1306 VMADTV
+1306 VMADSV
-1312 RKVNRANGKT
+1312 RKVNRASGKT

-1347 LSISDIRG
+1347 LSLSDIRG

-1363 GFLALHLKEVPG
+1363 GFLALHLKEVSTVGAKGDFLLVSDHLIELVTRLYQTFEATTGQALPLHITDRFSTRFPKG
-1375 EGGPGGSGGPQQG
+1375 DVSITVVESPKASTNGPVCKKKGSNKMEVLVY